1 MHAIVDLK
9 SWLRAQELTV
19 RALALEVEVP
29 LKTAQDWVYRGVA
42 PSADNRDRLS
52 DYIFSHCAHHWVI
65 AVPNGPTSEG
75 VCQRCGHQREFVNSV
90 ENSKFQIGQAPNRFK
105 RSNAATYGLHHPVS
119 IGGKPQNDAESTQQ
133 KDPNR

>member
-1 MHAIVDLK
+1 MNDLT
-9 SWLRAQELTV
+9 SWLREQELTV

-42 PSADNRDRLS
+42 PSADNQDRLS

-65 AVPNGPTSEG
+65 AAPNGPTSEG

-90 ENSKFQIGQAPNRFK
+90 EITKSRTGQAPNEFK
-105 RSNAATYGLHHPVS
+105 RSNAAT
-119 IGGKPQNDAESTQQ
+119 
-133 KDPNR
+133 